1 MKKFL
6 LATAIIATMVSS
18 FGCGSDTPTPKPGT
32 NTAITAE
39 ANSPE
44 GEIQKSI
51 VNFIDKSSLATS
63 VIRLNKIEINKL
75 DNGYNVNVWAKLD
88 GETWSESTALSAI
101 RLYAIPV
108 YAGAFTSKQ
117 PVVRVSFLVQADMTD
132 GKGNTHL
139 AKVFQ
144 SDLTQKEAQSYNWEN
159 SDAIDPDKLGSHVF
173 IHRAFRK

>member
-1 MKKFL
+1 MKKIL
-6 LATAIIATMVSS
+6 LIITIMITTLLS
-18 FGCGSDTPTPKPGT
+18 FGCGSDTPSSKPGT
-32 NTAITAE
+32 STAITAE

-51 VNFIDKSSLATS
+51 VNSIDKSSLATS
-63 VIRLNKIEINKL
+63 VIKLNKIEVNKL

-108 YAGAFTSKQ
+108 YAGAFTGKQ
-117 PVVRVSFLVQADMTD
+117 PVVKVSFLVQADLTD
-132 GKGNTHL
+132 GKGNTQT

-144 SDLTQKEAQSYNWEN
+144 SDLTQKEAQSYNWKN
-159 SDAIDPDKLGSHVF
+159 SDAIDPDKLGNHVF
-173 IHRAFRK
+173 IHRALRK